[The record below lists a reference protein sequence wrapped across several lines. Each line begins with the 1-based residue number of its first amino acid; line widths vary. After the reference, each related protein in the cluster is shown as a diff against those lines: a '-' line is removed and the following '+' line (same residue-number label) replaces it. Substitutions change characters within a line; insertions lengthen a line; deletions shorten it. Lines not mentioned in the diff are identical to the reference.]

1 MGILIR
7 TSWIKTRIPLQK
19 SSFQRTVWTQH
30 FIMPSTT
37 SKRTHIAISKR
48 SGKIKPV
55 RIPMLSVFPRTEEFD
70 AKIEAMDGIALTP
83 AARKKYARFLK

>member
-1 MGILIR
+1 
-7 TSWIKTRIPLQK
+7 
-19 SSFQRTVWTQH
+19 
-30 FIMPSTT
+30 MPSTT
-37 SKRTHIAISKR
+37 SKRTHTAISKR

-70 AKIEAMDGIALTP
+70 AKVEAMGGIALTG